1 VLLVTV
7 KLKQLEMKFSS
18 KKSNETEKHTSRSGN
33 SIAEIVEQLKEI
45 VSRIEPNSK
54 ETRIITS
61 CIQSISSDKII
72 EIQPSVRSS
81 SDISSSDSEVS
92 KPTKSNVPAKL
103 KEREDINDWY
113 K

>member
-1 VLLVTV
+1 
-7 KLKQLEMKFSS
+7 M
-18 KKSNETEKHTSRSGN
+18 
-33 SIAEIVEQLKEI
+33 
-45 VSRIEPNSK
+45 EPNSK
-54 ETRIITS
+54 ETRIISS

-81 SDISSSDSEVS
+81 SESSSSDSELS
-92 KPTKSNVPAKL
+92 KPTNSDVPAKL